1 MSLEP
6 CCGGQKAALLRS
18 ATLDDIDDDVDDKR
32 VASTADDGRR
42 QKRQRLELVWS
53 VDVVENTFRYS
64 WLRANLSDCV
74 RVQPQVAN
82 SDNYDVD
89 NNE

>member
-1 MSLEP
+1 MSSPTLRVTTSPSHFGVFFEREICPTYVQLFVCLRCIVMSLEP

-42 QKRQRLELVWS
+42 QKRQRLELV
-53 VDVVENTFRYS
+53 
-64 WLRANLSDCV
+64 
-74 RVQPQVAN
+74 
-82 SDNYDVD
+82 
-89 NNE
+89 